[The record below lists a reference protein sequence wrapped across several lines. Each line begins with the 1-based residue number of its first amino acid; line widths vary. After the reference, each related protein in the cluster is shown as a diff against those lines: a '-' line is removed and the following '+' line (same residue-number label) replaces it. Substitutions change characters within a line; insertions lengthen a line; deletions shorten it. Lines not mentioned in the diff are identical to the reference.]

1 MRLSVAMCT
10 YNGER
15 FLREQLESLEAQTR
29 LPDEVVICD
38 DGSTDGTR
46 AILEMFRAQAAFPV
60 RLYFNEPNLGVLKN
74 FEQAIRHCH
83 GEIIALCD
91 QDDVWL
97 PEKLQRMEQA
107 FVASP
112 SAAFVFTD
120 LDIVDEELRPVG
132 YTAWYSLDFDA
143 REQAGF
149 RRGGAFNSL
158 VTRNVVTGAAM
169 AFRASYIHML
179 LPVPEG
185 SREQLLHD
193 YWFALVLSAIADA
206 VPISDALVRYRR
218 HAGQHTGLLPPQRT
232 EGSMRDSARRR
243 QETPVKIELAC
254 LVFDRLS
261 NFRDVPGVAAAC
273 TKLKARIEHAR
284 DRESQSRLRYHARLP
299 RIILEL
305 VRGRYHVSAHPDSSG
320 WRDAGSDLVPYRFK
334 RE

>member
-1 MRLSVAMCT
+1 MQLSVAMCT

-15 FLREQLESLEAQTR
+15 FLLQQLESIASQTR
-29 LPDEVVICD
+29 LPDELVISD
-38 DGSTDGTR
+38 DGSTDNTR
-46 AILEMFRAQAAFPV
+46 VILEAFREQAAFPV
-60 RLYFNEPNLGVLKN
+60 RLYFNDPNVGVLKN
-74 FEQAIRHCH
+74 FEQAIRHCQ

-107 FVASP
+107 LVASP
-112 SAAFVFTD
+112 SAAFVFSD
-120 LDIVDEELRPVG
+120 LEIVDENMRPVG

-158 VTRNVVTGAAM
+158 VTRDVVTGAAM
-169 AFRASYIHML
+169 AFRASYLHML

-185 SREQLLHD
+185 SQEQLLHD

-218 HAGQHTGLLPPQRT
+218 HAGQHTGLLPPRRKERT
-232 EGSMRDSARRR
+232 VRDSARRR
-243 QETPVKIELAC
+243 HETPMKIELAC

-261 NFRDVPGVAAAC
+261 EFRDVPGVAAAC
-273 TKLKARIEHAR
+273 SRLKARIEHAR
-284 DRESQSRLRYHARLP
+284 GRENHGRLRYHARLP
-299 RIILEL
+299 RILLEL